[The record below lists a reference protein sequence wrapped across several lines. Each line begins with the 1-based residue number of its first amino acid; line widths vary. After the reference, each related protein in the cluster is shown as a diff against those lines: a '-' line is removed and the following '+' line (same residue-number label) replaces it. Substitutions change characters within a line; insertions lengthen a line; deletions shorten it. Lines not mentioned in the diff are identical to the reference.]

1 VIGSEGRWKEAKV
14 AALNAQPAPK
24 TPHTPAQP
32 LNTWLLSPFSSAVK
46 GLSNGVQSAGQEL
59 SRVRD
64 RTIHATH
71 GSISHIK
78 GVSNDF
84 ASMIPGIT
92 VLALASP
99 PATRGVVP
107 GSPAPSHGIEA
118 GDPSS
123 APRQLT
129 KPEYIQQTG
138 AVLSHVRGRLKTETA
153 AAAGKHVDGPA
164 NGGGDEGAN
173 ARGGWLPPSLSPG
186 QGKES
191 GWQPAQTWFTP
202 PRQPIFNLDFG
213 LNFTRPSEPASTP
226 AHGDPE
232 ENLAARNGDVGNVS
246 TNGHEL
252 PRSIADAKLGQEA
265 HTASDRLAGA
275 GAGAEAA
282 GSFGRKEHG
291 QGREPRVP
299 PPRRLGKPHSLN
311 PNSSEQEDQ
320 VTIIVGHNGKPLH
333 VGSW

>member
-24 TPHTPAQP
+24 TPHTPTQP
-32 LNTWLLSPFSSAVK
+32 LSTWLLSPFSSAVK
-46 GLSNGVQSAGQEL
+46 GLSNGVQSAGQEMA
-59 SRVRD
+59 RVRD

-78 GVSNDF
+78 GVSSDF

-92 VLALASP
+92 VLAPASP
-99 PATRGVVP
+99 PPTHGVVP
-107 GSPAPSHGIEA
+107 GSPSPSHGSEA
-118 GDPSS
+118 GDPSA

-129 KPEYIQQTG
+129 KPEYMQQTG
-138 AVLSHVRGRLKTETA
+138 AVLSHVRRRLKTETA

-191 GWQPAQTWFTP
+191 GWQPAKTWFTP
-202 PRQPIFNLDFG
+202 PRQPLFNLDFG

-232 ENLAARNGDVGNVS
+232 ENLAARNGNVGNGS

-265 HTASDRLAGA
+265 HTACDRLAGA

-282 GSFGRKEHG
+282 GSLVRIDH
-291 QGREPRVP
+291 P
-299 PPRRLGKPHSLN
+299 PPRRPGKPYSLN

-320 VTIIVGHNGKPLH
+320 VTIIVGQNGKPLH